1 MRGETASR
9 AGSGTVAVASG
20 DAGSAPAPPVTGGGT
35 GPGHGS
41 GGRARPRLRL
51 GDLAYNY
58 SVLWV
63 LAIEVLIF
71 SLLEPD
77 TFFTTDNAQSILG
90 SQAVLLIIA
99 LGLTI
104 PLAVNEFDLSIGA
117 MVVVSQIVMA
127 ALVLDN
133 GWALLPAATAGVATC
148 AALGAVNAFFVVR
161 VGVSS
166 FITTLGMSTL
176 ALGIAINISNS
187 GPIPGVTEDLVSIAS
202 TELLGLQLVF
212 WYGLA
217 ATVALWFVLSRTP
230 LGRKMYFTGANPEA
244 ARLNGVRTGRL
255 RAGALIASATVAG
268 VAGILYAGVFGTADP
283 NVADDFLLPA
293 FAAAFLGATSV
304 TPGRFNAWGTFFSV
318 YLVIT
323 GIVGLTLVT
332 EQVGWISFVFNG
344 SILILAVAAQRAAAV
359 RRERSRRGLAT

>member
-1 MRGETASR
+1 LSEVVTTTETAAPSGG
-9 AGSGTVAVASG
+9 AGPAEPERRPRRGVRGRFG
-20 DAGSAPAPPVTGGGT
+20 DAVYT
-35 GPGHGS
+35 
-41 GGRARPRLRL
+41 
-51 GDLAYNY
+51 Y
-58 SVLWV
+58 SVLWA
-63 LAIEVLIF
+63 LAIEIAIF
-71 SLLEPD
+71 SILEPD

-90 SQAVLLIIA
+90 SQAVLLIVA

-127 ALVLDN
+127 ALVLN
-133 GWALLPAATAGVATC
+133 EGWALVPAVVAGVAACTF
-148 AALGAVNAFFVVR
+148 LGAVNAFFVVR

-176 ALGIAINISNS
+176 AIGIAIKISNS
-187 GPIPGVTEDLVSIAS
+187 GPIAGVTDTLVDVAS

-217 ATVALWFVLSRTP
+217 AAVALWFVLSRTP
-230 LGRKMYFTGANPEA
+230 LGRRMYFTGANPEA
-244 ARLNGVRTGRL
+244 ARLNGVSTGRL
-255 RAGALIASATVAG
+255 RAGALIASATIAG
-268 VAGILYAGVFGTADP
+268 VAGILYAGVYGTADP
-283 NVADDFLLPA
+283 NVGNDFLLPA
-293 FAAAFLGATSV
+293 FAATFLGATAF

-344 SILILAVAAQRAAAV
+344 GILILAVAAQRAAAV
-359 RRERSRRGLAT
+359 RRERSRRGATT